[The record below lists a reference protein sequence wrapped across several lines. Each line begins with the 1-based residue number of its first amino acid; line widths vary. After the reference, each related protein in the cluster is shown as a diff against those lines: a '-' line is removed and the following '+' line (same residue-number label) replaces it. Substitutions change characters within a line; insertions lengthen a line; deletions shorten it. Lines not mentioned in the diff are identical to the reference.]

1 MRVFPVVNNLLHVVE
16 RVEQEMITPFSPA
29 DGHGAISVHTRN
41 ENYSMPKEHLQH
53 GCFPTN
59 SFRNADIVSSHKE
72 VIFLLCHL
80 AVALNIPYS
89 VPYRIKCDKP

>member
-41 ENYSMPKEHLQH
+41 ENYSMPNAYSMDD
-53 GCFPTN
+53 FPTN

-72 VIFLLCHL
+72 VIFLLRHL
-80 AVALNIPYS
+80 ADALNIPYS

>member
-41 ENYSMPKEHLQH
+41 ENYSMPKEHLPVHH

-59 SFRNADIVSSHKE
+59 RFRNADIVSSH
-72 VIFLLCHL
+72 L
-80 AVALNIPYS
+80 AVALNTPYS